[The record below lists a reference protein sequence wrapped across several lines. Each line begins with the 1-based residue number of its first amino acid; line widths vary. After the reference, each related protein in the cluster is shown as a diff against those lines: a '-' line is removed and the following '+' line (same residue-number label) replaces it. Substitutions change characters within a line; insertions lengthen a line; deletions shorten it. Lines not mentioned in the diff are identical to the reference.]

1 MPLSYEVYTL
11 HDVNDTMGTLLAYGL
26 NNTLVTR
33 LPIGS
38 SSDNFTLFLKILVLD
53 SLKSATTVIVNVT
66 VSVIMIMITIMIMIM
81 VIIIIII
88 IIIVIVIV
96 IIYHIIIIIVIG
108 WVGSSRTRNFK
119 NLYKMAKRL

>member
-66 VSVIMIMITIMIMIM
+66 VSVIMIMIM
-81 VIIIIII
+81 VIR
-88 IIIVIVIV
+88 VV
-96 IIYHIIIIIVIG
+96 
-108 WVGSSRTRNFK
+108 
-119 NLYKMAKRL
+119 